1 MEIQV
6 YNPTQAQPL
15 PAIKWNYSEVKQW
28 VEDGLQ
34 AYKGVVYDEKQ
45 IGEAK
50 KDRASLNKLAAAI
63 AAKRREMKALYLEPY
78 EQFDKETKEIEGMIK
93 TVSAEIDAQVK
104 AYEEFRKQEKQRLI
118 ETEVYA
124 PMIGKLAEL
133 VPYKKLHNP
142 KWLNVTTS
150 MGAIGQEMAQ
160 KVEEIENG
168 LQAIDR
174 LNIEADIAE
183 RVTSVFL
190 RDFDLAAAIAEN
202 DRIMAEREKM
212 ARYQAAQQAQA
223 AEATPQANTGA
234 QAPEYRRPTPPP
246 PMPQPAAEEKVYEV
260 VFRIHVT
267 KAQLDSLGAYMR
279 ANNIKPE
286 RVKI

>member
-15 PAIKWNYSEVKQW
+15 PPITWNYLEVKQW

-34 AYKGVVYDEKQ
+34 SYKGRVYTNDT

-50 KDRASLNKLAAAI
+50 KDRANLNKLAQAI
-63 AAKRREMKALYLEPY
+63 DAKRKEMKAMYLAPY
-78 EQFDKETKEIEGMIK
+78 EQFEAEAKELVNMIK

-104 AYEEFRKQEKQRLI
+104 AYDEFRKAEKQQFIEEQLYKPLI
-118 ETEVYA
+118 
-124 PMIGKLAEL
+124 GNLAEL

-150 MGAIGQEMAQ
+150 VNEIGDELAR
-160 KVEEIENG
+160 KVGEIENG
-168 LQAIDR
+168 LKAIDR
-174 LNIEADIAE
+174 LNIDADISE
-183 RVTSVFL
+183 RVKSVFL
-190 RDFDLAAAIAEN
+190 RNFDLAAAIAEN

-223 AEATPQANTGA
+223 AEVATPAISAPVEEAPPTAAA
-234 QAPEYRRPTPPP
+234 QRPVV
-246 PMPQPAAEEKVYEV
+246 EEKIITVT
-260 VFRIHVT
+260 FRIHVT
-267 KAQLDSLGAYMR
+267 KAQLDSLGAFMK
-279 ANNIKPE
+279 ANGIKPE
-286 RVKI
+286 RV